1 MQRYTIQIGPA
12 EGDGPVIAWTLQA
25 ADEQA
30 AQEMAEAEYRRA
42 HPEVASITIERISHR
57 SG

>member
-1 MQRYTIQIGPA
+1 MQRYTIQIGPV
-12 EGDGPVIAWTLQA
+12 EGNGPVIAWSLQA

-30 AQEMAEAEYRRA
+30 ARKIAEAEYRRA
-42 HPEVASITIERISHR
+42 HPEVATLTIKRVRHS